1 MRHCAVR
8 AEPTPPVGEAPV
20 PDRAEFVENQVGGVV
35 HGTVVQAGIVHGG
48 LHVHESAR
56 TPIPRQ
62 LPAPPARFAGR
73 RDELAVLD
81 TVWRERSAAHP
92 VVVVLTGPAGAGKTA
107 LALQWASTVNVPDG
121 ELFVDLNGFSLDEP
135 LDPGAALGSFLRA
148 LGTPPDRV
156 PPTLAEQAALYRSV
170 TAGKALLVVL
180 DNAYSAAQ
188 ARVLFPA
195 SPASVVVVS
204 SRSRLTGLVGDGA
217 RLVEVGPLPRDAAVA
232 MLRAAVGDSRVAEER
247 EPSEDLVALCG
258 CLPIA
263 IRVAAARLLVRSRW
277 SVRRICEELAAE
289 QSRLARL
296 SPSGEL
302 SVQACFDLSYQMLT
316 PAAATLYRRLSLH
329 PDGEFGGEVAS
340 AAVSGDPTE
349 LLESLLEAS
358 LLDEPAEDRYVFHN
372 ILRLHAQ
379 QRLAQEES
387 AVQVQ
392 ATLRRIAEWYL
403 ATARNADEVL
413 TPYRERLPYAHSSPP
428 LRVRSF
434 GERDEALAWLEF
446 ERPNLIAVSRTVLHQ
461 GFAELA
467 WHIADALWPLFL
479 LRKHYRDRLA
489 VDELGV
495 EAALLWGNRFAEADM
510 RKRLGRACMTA
521 GRHEQAE
528 REYAESM
535 RLWDALGDQRALCDT
550 GRSFARLFW
559 DTGRLEEARAQY
571 ERVAA
576 AAEDLGAPRLVGLAL
591 VNLGLVLLELDRTQ
605 EALPVLGR
613 ARRILGEAA
622 DSDPYNAAR
631 ALVASAVALCRTGS
645 PVPAQEAADEGM
657 RVMTSL
663 GSLHGQAEAHLA
675 LGQIAGAVGDAVR
688 ARAQFQAA
696 EAAFSSLGSAQAD
709 VARRRLSALD

>member
-1 MRHCAVR
+1 VRRCAVR
-8 AEPTPPVGEAPV
+8 AEPTPPVGEVPV
-20 PDRAEFVENQVGGVV
+20 PDRAEFVENQVEGVV
-35 HGTVVQAGIVHGG
+35 HGTVVQAGTVHGG

-56 TPIPRQ
+56 TPVPRQ

-73 RDELAVLD
+73 EDELATLG
-81 TVWRERSAAHP
+81 TVWRERAAAHP
-92 VVVVLTGPAGAGKTA
+92 AVVVLTGPAGAGKTA
-107 LALQWASTVNVPDG
+107 LALQWASTLDAPDG
-121 ELFVDLNGFSLDEP
+121 QLFVDLNGFSLDEP
-135 LDPGAALGSFLRA
+135 LDPGAALGAFLRA
-148 LGTPPDRV
+148 LGTPSDQV
-156 PPTLAEQAALYRSV
+156 PATLAEQAALYRSV

-188 ARVLFPA
+188 TRVLFPA
-195 SPASVVVVS
+195 SAASVVVVS

-217 RLVEVGPLPRDAAVA
+217 RLVEVGPLPRDVAVS
-232 MLRAAVGDSRVAEER
+232 MLSAAVGDGRVAEER

-277 SVRRICEELAAE
+277 SVRRIRDELAAE

-302 SVQACFDLSYQMLT
+302 SVQACFDLSYKMLT
-316 PAAATLYRRLSLH
+316 PAAAALYRRLSLH
-329 PDGEFGGEVAS
+329 PDGEFGAEVAS
-340 AAVSGDPTE
+340 AAVSGDPTA

-358 LLDEPAEDRYVFHN
+358 LLDEPVEDRYVFHN

-379 QRLAQEES
+379 QRLREEES
-387 AVQVQ
+387 VAEVQ

-413 TPYRERLPYAHSSPP
+413 TPYRERLPYVHSSPP

-434 GERDEALAWLEF
+434 GGRDEALAWLEF
-446 ERPNLIAVSRTVLHQ
+446 ELPNLIAVSRTLMNN

-489 VDELGV
+489 MDELGV
-495 EAALLWGNRFAEADM
+495 EAALAWGNRFAEADM
-510 RKRLGRACMTA
+510 RKRLGRACTTA

-528 REYAESM
+528 REYATSM
-535 RLWDALGDQRALCDT
+535 RLWDELGDQRALCDT

-576 AAEDLGAPRLVGLAL
+576 AAENLGAPRLLGLTL
-591 VNLGLVLLELDRTQ
+591 VNLGLLLLELDRADK
-605 EALPVLGR
+605 ALPILGR
-613 ARRILGEAA
+613 ARSILGAAA

-631 ALVASAVALCRTGS
+631 ALVASAVALCRTS
-645 PVPAQEAADEGM
+645 SSAAAEEAAAEGM
-657 RVMTSL
+657 RAMTSL

-675 LGQIAGAVGDAVR
+675 LGEIAGAAGHTVR
-688 ARAQFQAA
+688 ARAHFQAA
-696 EAAFSSLGSAQAD
+696 EDAFGSLGSAQVD
-709 VARRRLSALD
+709 VARQRLSALD